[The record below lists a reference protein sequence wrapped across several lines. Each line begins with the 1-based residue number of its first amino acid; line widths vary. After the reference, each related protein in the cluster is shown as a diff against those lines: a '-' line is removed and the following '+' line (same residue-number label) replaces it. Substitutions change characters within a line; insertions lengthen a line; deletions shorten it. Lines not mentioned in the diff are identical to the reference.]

1 MNNKR
6 RKEIQHMIERIES
19 LVQNILDEE
28 QESFEN
34 MPENLQ
40 YSENGMISE
49 EAQENLEAAVGALE
63 DAICYLEEI

>member
-63 DAICYLEEI
+63 DAIYYLEEI

>member
-49 EAQENLEAAVGALE
+49 VAQENLEAAVGALE
-63 DAICYLEEI
+63 DAIYYLEEI